1 MLGGLNNLYRMSLLL
16 TADVRGFTSGLT
28 RAETR
33 LSKFAARAT
42 SFGRSTARGLGL
54 AFAYI
59 GSQAVKAAAD
69 FDRASFLL
77 EKIVGGQGID
87 RLTEQAKQ
95 LGRESVFMATDIA
108 KAQLEIAKLGLRG
121 DALSNVLVK
130 AKDIATVFG
139 TDIESTGKSLL
150 SVLRQF
156 GLSTE
161 DTEEGAENIAF
172 AADVMARA
180 FQTSALDLSSFT
192 EAMKNVGPTARATG
206 LDMVEAT
213 ALLAVLANNAVKGS
227 LGGTKLR
234 STLSD
239 LAAQFPDV
247 ADALERLENGTL
259 SYAELVELLN
269 KRAALVGAIFQDQGD
284 EIRDFERILRGAS
297 GALDTLS
304 SDIEGQLFFQVD
316 RLKNGFQSLGRTLG
330 EGLSPIVFEFA
341 DAVSE
346 MAEAFDKTDREDIE
360 RVARAV
366 LFFIEAAAGA
376 FVLGKAVAGIVGL
389 RNAINGLDK
398 LISVGGGNMVNFGRA
413 IKAVGGPLLA
423 ITGLIYGVQKA
434 VEYAFSEER
443 ILRQNRFL
451 REQKAEYDRLY
462 EAVERLRRAEQQRN
476 QQEKDTPAQTI
487 KDLEDFL
494 KLKGIEAAFEDVGFF
509 QQLQTDV
516 LNELARLDP
525 IVKEIKRQRVAGTE
539 DPLAVESNNETIKKF
554 EDNNTYLKDVLEV
567 RLDALARYID
577 LLSNLPEPK
586 DPIKVGDGLVAGRR
600 FEVPLRFGE
609 EDVIKG
615 TIDDLDDLLKV
626 QQGIQNLPKAGTGG
640 IFIFDEDRTEAQ
652 AISAQ
657 RAAAAI
663 NDLSQAN
670 IDAAIAS
677 RGLVITQDKVV
688 DLSSSVTDLLRNL
701 EDFQFVGSEVADA
714 VADAVE
720 QSRVDEVLA
729 ASQQVSNFLQ
739 SQLDFIGQAFLQ
751 ASQSGDDFFETLKKT
766 FLDTY
771 RAIVAKLITLI
782 ALYAALAVLT
792 TGTGP
797 LAQVASAA
805 MGENFAAFLGN
816 GFGLPTGLSSRS
828 ASIDNGGST
837 PVVRVEGLLTGNDIV
852 LANQRGP
859 RALDRTFG

>member
-33 LSKFAARAT
+33 LSKFATRAT
-42 SFGRSTARGLGL
+42 AFGRSTARGLGL

-59 GSQAVKAAAD
+59 GAQAVKAAAD

-304 SDIEGQLFFQVD
+304 SDIEGQLFFQVE

-341 DAVSE
+341 DAISA
-346 MAEAFDKTDREDIE
+346 MAQAFDKTDREDIE

-376 FVLGKAVAGIVGL
+376 FVLGKALAGIVAL
-389 RNAINGLDK
+389 RNAINRLDK
-398 LISVGGGNMVNFGRA
+398 LVAVGGGNMVNFGRA
-413 IKAVGGPLLA
+413 IKGVGGPLLA

-462 EAVERLRRAEQQRN
+462 EAVERLRRAEEQRN
-476 QQEKDTPAQTI
+476 QQERDTPAQTI

-567 RLDALARYID
+567 RLDALSRYID
-577 LLSNLPEPK
+577 LLSNLPEAK
-586 DPIKVGDGLVAGRR
+586 DPIEIGDGLVAGRR
-600 FEVPLRFGE
+600 FEVPFRFGE
-609 EDVIKG
+609 QGVIER
-615 TIDDLDDLLKV
+615 TIDNLEEIVKV
-626 QQGIQNLPKAGTGG
+626 QQGIQNLPKVGTAG
-640 IFIFDEDRTEAQ
+640 IFIFDEDQTEAQ

-663 NDLSQAN
+663 NELSQAN
-670 IDAAIAS
+670 IDAANAS
-677 RGLVITQDKVV
+677 KGLVITQD
-688 DLSSSVTDLLRNL
+688 VTDLLRNL
-701 EDFQFVGSEVADA
+701 EDFKFVGSEVADA

-729 ASQQVSNFLQ
+729 ASQQLSNFLQ

-751 ASQSGDDFFETLKKT
+751 ASQSGEDFFETLRKT
-766 FLDTY
+766 FLDTF

-782 ALYAALAVLT
+782 ALYGALAVLT

-805 MGENFAAFLGN
+805 MGENFFAFLGN
-816 GFGLPTGLSSRS
+816 GFGLPTGLLSRS